1 MGIPKFY
8 RWLSE
13 RYPLLNQKLTLTE
26 GPPEMDNLYL
36 DMNGIIHNCTH
47 ANRKDIGGVTEEDMM
62 LKVFDY
68 LDKLVQ
74 IVRPQKL
81 LFMAIDGVAPRA
93 KMNQQRSRR
102 FKSAMERLKNE
113 EEQRRK
119 GEVVPDDAFDSNC
132 ITPGTEFMARLG
144 KHLRFFIRRK
154 MAEDP
159 LWQKP
164 NVVFSGRN

>member
-1 MGIPKFY
+1 MFGAGIPKFY

-26 GPPEMDNLYL
+26 GPPEIDNLYL

-68 LDKLVQ
+68 LEKLVQ

-81 LFMAIDGVAPRA
+81 LFMAIDGGF
-93 KMNQQRSRR
+93 RSIGQVSCVGIQCGQIVDIIR
-102 FKSAMERLKNE
+102 MTHTLNPGCTHQVLRLEPK
-113 EEQRRK
+113 
-119 GEVVPDDAFDSNC
+119 
-132 ITPGTEFMARLG
+132 
-144 KHLRFFIRRK
+144 
-154 MAEDP
+154 
-159 LWQKP
+159 
-164 NVVFSGRN
+164 